1 MTAHPLAP
9 ELRQASARDL
19 AWLVASLVLVIAPHM
34 LRAPWWLTLLTL
46 CLYGWRLYFALNR
59 APLPSRWLV
68 LGVAAVAMLGV
79 WIEFRTLFGRQA
91 GILLLMLFSGLKLLE
106 TRTHRDAA
114 IGAFLGYFLIIT
126 NFLYT
131 QTIPTALAMGVGL
144 FLLTTTLIG
153 FNAPSRP
160 PRANLRSA
168 GVLIAHAAPAAL
180 ALFLLFPRVQGPL
193 WGLPQDAYAGMT
205 GLSDTMTPG
214 SLASL
219 AQSDAIAF
227 RAEFQGEPPPAPLRY
242 WRGPVLWDF
251 DGRTW
256 SIGPSFFVEFA
267 APRSG
272 RGTYRYEV
280 VLEPHNRFWLF
291 ALETAASLPQS
302 ARMSFDG
309 QVIANSPVRSRLR
322 YELASVIAPQAEP
335 RDSAGVLRRALR
347 LPPESNPRASALAA
361 QWREASADD
370 AEVLARAI
378 AFLKQGRYLYTLEP
392 PLLGVNSV
400 DQFLFVTKEGFCEHF
415 SSAFVFLMRAAGI
428 PARVVTGYQGGEYNP
443 INGYLLVRQSEA
455 HAWSEVWLDGR
466 GWVRVDPTAAV
477 APDRIERGI
486 AAALAEGGESLPG
499 SFLRQNALFNQLRLA
514 WDATNTFWN
523 TQVVAFG
530 EQQQRW
536 LLERLNLGDG
546 GWQQLGIALVLAL
559 IVFFAAMSVY
569 LGWRFRP
576 RAKDP
581 LAQIYDQ
588 LCRKLARR
596 GLPRAAHEGPS
607 DYVARVLQVRPELAP
622 LLVEARNLYVALR
635 YGPRSWGP
643 QLARSEL
650 SRLKFLVNQLKV

>member
-19 AWLVASLVLVIAPHM
+19 GWLVASLVLVIAPHA

-79 WIEFRTLFGRQA
+79 WIEFRTLFGRQS

-114 IGAFLGYFLIIT
+114 MGAFLGYFLIIT

-168 GVLIAHAAPAAL
+168 GLLIAHAAPAAL

-219 AQSDAIAF
+219 AQSDAIAL

-256 SIGPSFFVEFA
+256 SIGPSFLVEFA
-267 APRSG
+267 APRGG
-272 RGTYRYEV
+272 RATYRYEV
-280 VLEPHNRFWLF
+280 VLEPHNRYWLF
-291 ALETAASLPQS
+291 ALETAASVPQS

-347 LPPESNPRASALAA
+347 LPPESNPRASALAT

-392 PLLGVNSV
+392 PLLGANSV

-428 PARVVTGYQGGEYNP
+428 PARVVTGYQGGELNSVDS
-443 INGYLLVRQSEA
+443 IITVRQSDA
-455 HAWSEVWLDGR
+455 HAWAEVFLAGR
-466 GWVRVDPTAAV
+466 GWVRVDPTAAAV
-477 APDRIERGI
+477 PGRIQSGLARAVPQASALPLMMRPELEWLRGVRERWE
-486 AAALAEGGESLPG
+486 ALAHKWNVWVLGYNPERQRELMSLAGMGDPDWRKLTATLFA
-499 SFLRQNALFNQLRLA
+499 FLGAMTLVLLAWSLKRLA
-514 WDATNTFWN
+514 RPDPVQRAWR
-523 TQVVAFG
+523 AF
-530 EQQQRW
+530 
-536 LLERLNLGDG
+536 
-546 GWQQLGIALVLAL
+546 
-559 IVFFAAMSVY
+559 
-569 LGWRFRP
+569 
-576 RAKDP
+576 
-581 LAQIYDQ
+581 
-588 LCRKLARR
+588 CRKLASR
-596 GLPRAAHEGPS
+596 GIERSPHEGPR
-607 DYVARVLQVRPELAP
+607 DYATRAARALPAARRPILRIGA
-622 LLVEARNLYVALR
+622 LYIALR
-635 YGPRSWGP
+635 YGAQASADGI
-643 QLARSEL
+643 ARL
-650 SRLKFLVNQLKV
+650 RRLVREF